1 MSHGS
6 LLIFLHFS
14 ASTPNLCP
22 KNFVA
27 ELKQIFFSTHVSP
40 KPIIEIMGEAD
51 WAARP
56 DLRRVRDAGQRTHAL
71 AGSLVLSVRSD
82 VPVIFYAINEAGT
95 DTTKLY
101 SLLSLFFSSRILL
114 LKFRPVFGN
123 GEKKTTTSR

>member
-1 MSHGS
+1 
-6 LLIFLHFS
+6 
-14 ASTPNLCP
+14 
-22 KNFVA
+22 
-27 ELKQIFFSTHVSP
+27 
-40 KPIIEIMGEAD
+40 MGEAD

-123 GEKKTTTSR
+123 GEKKTTSRSGPSLSSVVIKSRT